1 MNALIKSKFS
11 PRRGFALIAALFI
24 VVMLGL
30 CLALL
35 AAAFSYELR
44 MPSILQNHGQLQALL
59 LSSGAALENRLLN
72 GQKIMGDWSV
82 NMPPQLSAA
91 GGQINIDCENSTDDK
106 LVARISAS
114 YTGLTTQQTLTF
126 ARNGKTWQLE
136 NINLQ

>member
-1 MNALIKSKFS
+1 MNALIKNKFS
-11 PRRGFALIAALFI
+11 PRRGFALITALFI

-44 MPSILQNHGQLQALL
+44 MPPILQNHGQLQALL
-59 LSSGAALENRLLN
+59 LSGGSVLENRLLN
-72 GQKIMGDWSV
+72 GQNLMGDWSV
-82 NMPPQLSAA
+82 NLPPQLLTA
-91 GGQINIDCENSTDDK
+91 GGQVNIDCENPTNDK
-106 LVARISAS
+106 LIARISAS
-114 YTGLTTQQTLTF
+114 YTGLTARQTLTF